1 MRWIWLLILLLTFFG
16 VKGQV
21 LTQTFIDPC
30 SGKVTVVTVP
40 IANGKTTIVYRGQY
54 RVVTANDITTG
65 ALQAW
70 INNLT
75 INFPCPQATVAVQ
88 QTVAGAVQQAV
99 AAATSQATSQAT
111 SSATSAAAG
120 AAASAAMGATP
131 PPPPPPPAPSGGGGS
146 APPPAESK
154 SGSPPAQESKSETK
168 TETKSESKEE
178 TKSESKEEKS
188 ESKSE
193 KKSESKKESK
203 GSNKSQARVNPIIY
217 SSDFTV
223 SPSVD
228 SDLSIIASLGM
239 SQSSLMGNTSWGL
252 SSMIWSTLNQFA
264 LSGRYTIMNF
274 NNGKLDNISN
284 FGITGVYLA
293 GTTLGF
299 VTAAS
304 IFPFGKWGTTG
315 VNYTFSVAGADEGMN
330 LSNNILLFYTVPV
343 PINKRLTISPDI
355 YLSGSA
361 TGYLTAQQKFVT
373 SNDIGIMGGANF
385 DIALTKRFKFNFALK
400 TSLNTNP
407 IVPQTYMGMIGT
419 KINL

>member
-1 MRWIWLLILLLTFFG
+1 VKWICVLLLTLTLSWANA
-16 VKGQV
+16 QV
-21 LTQTFIDPC
+21 LTQVFIDPC
-30 SGKVTVVTVP
+30 SGSVTTVTVP
-40 IANGKTTIVYRGQY
+40 IANGRTTIIYRGRF

-70 INNLT
+70 INDLT
-75 INFPCPQATVAVQ
+75 INFPCPQATLAVQ
-88 QTVAGAVQQAV
+88 QTIANAVQQAV
-99 AAATSQATSQAT
+99 ATATSQATAQAT
-111 SSATSAAAG
+111 SSATA
-120 AAASAAMGATP
+120 AAASAVVSTPAT
-131 PPPPPPPAPSGGGGS
+131 SS
-146 APPPAESK
+146 S
-154 SGSPPAQESKSETK
+154 SSSSSETK
-168 TETKSESKEE
+168 SESSSETKSESKEE
-178 TKSESKEEKS
+178 
-188 ESKSE
+188 SKSE
-193 KKSESKKESK
+193 KKESK
-203 GSNKSQARVNPIIY
+203 GSGRSQARVNPIIY

-223 SPSVD
+223 VPAAN

-239 SQSSLMGNTSWGL
+239 SQSSLMGNSSWGI

-274 NNGKLDNISN
+274 NDGKLDNISN
-284 FGITGVYLA
+284 FGVTGLYLA

-315 VNYTFSVAGADEGMN
+315 VNYTFSVAGADKGMN

-343 PINKRLTISPDI
+343 PVSKRLTISPDI
-355 YLSGSA
+355 YLSGSS

-373 SNDIGIMGGANF
+373 SNDVGILTGASF

-407 IVPQTYMGMIGT
+407 IVPPTYFGMIGT

>member
-1 MRWIWLLILLLTFFG
+1 VKWICVLLLTLTLSWANA
-16 VKGQV
+16 QV

-30 SGKVTVVTVP
+30 SGSVTTVTVP
-40 IANGKTTIVYRGQY
+40 IANGKTTIIYRGRF

-70 INNLT
+70 INDLT
-75 INFPCPQATVAVQ
+75 INFPCPQATLAVQ
-88 QTVAGAVQQAV
+88 QTIANAVQQAV
-99 AAATSQATSQAT
+99 ATATSQATAQAT
-111 SSATSAAAG
+111 SSATSAAAS
-120 AAASAAMGATP
+120 AATSAAVSTPAPAPAAST
-131 PPPPPPPAPSGGGGS
+131 SS
-146 APPPAESK
+146 S
-154 SGSPPAQESKSETK
+154 SSSSETK
-168 TETKSESKEE
+168 TETKSESSSES
-178 TKSESKEEKS
+178 KSESKEESKS

-193 KKSESKKESK
+193 KKESKS
-203 GSNKSQARVNPIIY
+203 SAKSQARVNPIIY

-223 SPSVD
+223 APAND
-228 SDLSIIASLGM
+228 TNLSIIASLGM
-239 SQSSLMGNTSWGL
+239 SQSSLMGNSSWGI
-252 SSMIWSTLNQFA
+252 SSMIWSTFNQFA

-274 NNGKLDNISN
+274 NDGKLDNISN
-284 FGITGVYLA
+284 FGVTGVYLA

-315 VNYTFSVAGADEGMN
+315 VNYTFSVAGADKGMN

-355 YLSGSA
+355 YLSGSS

-373 SNDIGIMGGANF
+373 SNDVGILTGASF

-407 IVPQTYMGMIGT
+407 IIPPTYIGMIGT

>member
-1 MRWIWLLILLLTFFG
+1 MKRFIFALIIILSVQLCGYSQT
-16 VKGQV
+16 
-21 LTQTFIDPC
+21 LTQVFVDPC
-30 SGKVTVVTVP
+30 SGKVTTVVVP
-40 IANGKTTIVYRGQY
+40 LANGKTTVVYRGQY
-54 RVVTANDITTG
+54 KVVTANDITSG

-70 INNLT
+70 INDLT
-75 INFPCPQATVAVQ
+75 INFPCPQATLAVT
-88 QTVAGAVQQAV
+88 QTVAAAVQQAV
-99 AAATSQATSQAT
+99 ATATSQATAQAT
-111 SSATSAAAG
+111 SSATA
-120 AAASAAMGATP
+120 AAASAATSAAVSSP
-131 PPPPPPPAPSGGGGS
+131 PPVASTPAPATSS
-146 APPPAESK
+146 S
-154 SGSPPAQESKSETK
+154 SSSSSSSETK
-168 TETKSESKEE
+168 TETKSESSSSES
-178 TKSESKEEKS
+178 KSESKEESKS

-203 GSNKSQARVNPIIY
+203 GSGKSQARVNPIIY

-223 SPSVD
+223 APAAD

-239 SQSSLMGNTSWGL
+239 SQSSLMGNTSWGI
-252 SSMIWSTLNQFA
+252 SSMIWSTFNQFA

-274 NNGKLDNISN
+274 NDGKLDNISN

-315 VNYTFSVAGADEGMN
+315 VNYTFSVAGADQGMN

-343 PINKRLTISPDI
+343 PVSKRLTISPDI

-373 SNDIGIMGGANF
+373 SNDVGIMTGAGF

-407 IVPQTYMGMIGT
+407 VVPQTYMGMIGT